1 MAETR
6 RLRTELSERI
16 DILNE
21 MLSAL
26 VELLEDKGILSY
38 DEWEER
44 IEGRLVRS
52 VEQEVYKRIVTR
64 LRGILGKGEQIEAHY
79 PRRP

>member
-6 RLRTELSERI
+6 RLLTELSEKI
-16 DILNE
+16 DILDE

-26 VELLEDKGILSY
+26 VELLEEKGILSY

-44 IEGRLVRS
+44 IENRLVRS
-52 VEQEVYKRIVTR
+52 VEQEVYKRIVTKLKR
-64 LRGILGKGEQIEAHY
+64 SSRKG
-79 PRRP
+79 